1 MVSQEQNLFDYAF
14 TLQDDKSD
22 HQQVLMSDKAI
33 GSYREQSKFSQ
44 VQLSA
49 TFYSFDKSSSTETL
63 PQLSPAPSSND
74 LPVQET
80 RPESASTIHLPIA
93 IPRNLHPNIYPS
105 RFLSDTIP
113 ETSNLFGVKHLSPFA
128 RCYPPALHTIQH
140 PISQE
145 VFVDFLDGLNGV
157 FVAHPGMLAIGSS
170 PMMSFLRVR
179 KYMQKINQE
188 LFGPSGLKA
197 KIVSTKKMISSI
209 KSKTTDGKDR
219 LVLCNL
225 GEVGTTPVSCD
236 KMEYTAD
243 IHQKYEENPQDRLL
257 RSLDGYVS
265 PLSFDVP
272 SQALPTNSVEKALS
286 TSTSFID
293 RIQMKLP
300 SNSRRNNSKHK
311 IDFCNQNDA
320 RILDLEKAIL
330 KCQSQLK
337 RRSLDLDLDTA
348 SAKQHIEIHDLRAH
362 LTEVKVEMALEKQV
376 RDNRLEKTRIAHA
389 RTFAGIDAEDN
400 KLANRIL
407 WLMITEDEE
416 NSTRPGRSSGEI
428 AKMNVTS

>member
-93 IPRNLHPNIYPS
+93 IPQ
-105 RFLSDTIP
+105 
-113 ETSNLFGVKHLSPFA
+113 TSNLFGVKHLSPFA

-188 LFGPSGLKA
+188 LFGPSGVKA

-272 SQALPTNSVEKALS
+272 SQALPTNSVGKALNIS
-286 TSTSFID
+286 TYFID
-293 RIQMKLP
+293 RVQTKLLL
-300 SNSRRNNSKHK
+300 NSRRKISNNNIS
-311 IDFCNQNDA
+311 FCYQNDA

-330 KCQSQLK
+330 ECQSQLK
-337 RRSLDLDLDTA
+337 RRSLNLDLDTT
-348 SAKQHIEIHDLRAH
+348 SAKEHIEIHDLRTH
-362 LTEVKVEMALEKQV
+362 FTELRVEMALEKQL

-389 RTFAGIDAEDN
+389 KTFAAIDAEDN
-400 KLANRIL
+400 RIASRIL
-407 WLMITEDEE
+407 WLVITEDE
-416 NSTRPGRSSGEI
+416 NISKRP
-428 AKMNVTS
+428 

>member
-33 GSYREQSKFSQ
+33 ESYREQSKFSQ

-93 IPRNLHPNIYPS
+93 IPRNLHPNVYPS

-128 RCYPPALHTIQH
+128 RCYPPALHTIQR

-243 IHQKYEENPQDRLL
+243 IHQKYEENPQVRLL

-330 KCQSQLK
+330 ECQSQLK

-407 WLMITEDEE
+407 WLVITEDEG
-416 NSTRPGRSSGEI
+416 NSTGPGRSSKEI
-428 AKMNVTS
+428 A

>member
-63 PQLSPAPSSND
+63 PQLSPTPSSND

-93 IPRNLHPNIYPS
+93 IPQ
-105 RFLSDTIP
+105 
-113 ETSNLFGVKHLSPFA
+113 TSNLFGVKHLSPFA
-128 RCYPPALHTIQH
+128 RCYPPALQSIQN

-145 VFVDFLDGLNGV
+145 VFVDFIDGLNGV

-179 KYMQKINQE
+179 KYMQKTNEE
-188 LFGPSGLKA
+188 LFRPSGLKA

-209 KSKTTDGKDR
+209 RFRTTDGRNR
-219 LVLCNL
+219 LVLCEL
-225 GEVGTTPVSCD
+225 DEKCV
-236 KMEYTAD
+236 
-243 IHQKYEENPQDRLL
+243 ENPQDRLL

-265 PLSFDVP
+265 PLSSDVP
-272 SQALPTNSVEKALS
+272 GQALPTNSVEKALN
-286 TSTSFID
+286 TSTTFID
-293 RIQMKLP
+293 RIQTRLL
-300 SNSRRNNSKHK
+300 SNSRRKISNNNIS
-311 IDFCNQNDA
+311 FCDQNDV

-330 KCQSQLK
+330 ECQSQCK
-337 RRSLDLDLDTA
+337 HRSQDLGLDTT
-348 SAKQHIEIHDLRAH
+348 SAKEHIEIHDLRAH
-362 LTEVKVEMALEKQV
+362 LTELKVEMALEKQV
-376 RDNRLEKTRIAHA
+376 RDNRLERTRIAHA
-389 RTFAGIDAEDN
+389 KTFAAIHAEDN
-400 KLANRIL
+400 RIANRIL
-407 WLMITEDEE
+407 WLVITEDEG

-428 AKMNVTS
+428 AKMKVTS

>member
-1 MVSQEQNLFDYAF
+1 MGFQEQNLFDYAF
-14 TLQDDKSD
+14 ALQDDNSEHD
-22 HQQVLMSDKAI
+22 QGFMSEKAI
-33 GSYREQSKFSQ
+33 GSYREQLRFGQAQS
-44 VQLSA
+44 SA
-49 TFYSFDKSSSTETL
+49 TFYPSDKSSSTDTL
-63 PQLSPAPSSND
+63 PELSPTPSSND

-80 RPESASTIHLPIA
+80 RPESASMIHLPIA
-93 IPRNLHPNIYPS
+93 IPRSSHPDTYHL
-105 RFLSDTIP
+105 RLLSDTIP

-128 RCYPPALHTIQH
+128 RCYPPALQSIQH

-157 FVAHPGMLAIGSS
+157 FVAHPSMLAIGSL

-179 KYMQKINQE
+179 KYMQKTNQE
-188 LFGPSGLKA
+188 LFRPSGLKA

-225 GEVGTTPVSCD
+225 GEVGTTPISCD
-236 KMEYTAD
+236 KIEYVTD
-243 IHQKYEENPQDRLL
+243 IHQKCEKDPQDRLL

-272 SQALPTNSVEKALS
+272 SQALPTNSVRKALN
-286 TSTSFID
+286 TYTSFID
-293 RIQMKLP
+293 RIQTELL
-300 SNSRRNNSKHK
+300 SNSRKKIPNNNIS
-311 IDFCNQNDA
+311 FCYQNDA

-330 KCQSQLK
+330 KCQSQLR

-348 SAKQHIEIHDLRAH
+348 SAKEHIEIHDLRAH
-362 LTEVKVEMALEKQV
+362 LTELKVEMALEKQV

-389 RTFAGIDAEDN
+389 RTFAAIDGEDN

-407 WLMITEDEE
+407 WLVITEDEG

-428 AKMNVTS
+428 AKMKVTS

>member
-49 TFYSFDKSSSTETL
+49 TFYSFDKSSSTDTL
-63 PQLSPAPSSND
+63 PQLSPTPSSND

-93 IPRNLHPNIYPS
+93 IPQ
-105 RFLSDTIP
+105 
-113 ETSNLFGVKHLSPFA
+113 TSNLFGVKHLSPFA
-128 RCYPPALHTIQH
+128 RCYPPALQSIQN

-145 VFVDFLDGLNGV
+145 VFVDFIDGLNGV
-157 FVAHPGMLAIGSS
+157 FVAHPSMLAIGSS
-170 PMMSFLRVR
+170 PMMSFLR
-179 KYMQKINQE
+179 K
-188 LFGPSGLKA
+188 
-197 KIVSTKKMISSI
+197 
-209 KSKTTDGKDR
+209 
-219 LVLCNL
+219 C
-225 GEVGTTPVSCD
+225 
-236 KMEYTAD
+236 
-243 IHQKYEENPQDRLL
+243 EESPQDRLL
-257 RSLDGYVS
+257 RTLDGYVS

-272 SQALPTNSVEKALS
+272 SQALPTNSVGKALS

-293 RIQMKLP
+293 RVQTKLL
-300 SNSRRNNSKHK
+300 SNSRRKISNNN
-311 IDFCNQNDA
+311 IGFCDQNDA

-330 KCQSQLK
+330 ECQSQLK
-337 RRSLDLDLDTA
+337 GRSLDLDLDTT
-348 SAKQHIEIHDLRAH
+348 SAKEHIEIHDLRAH
-362 LTEVKVEMALEKQV
+362 LTELKVEMALEKQV

-389 RTFAGIDAEDN
+389 KTFAGIDAEDN

-407 WLMITEDEE
+407 WLVITEDEG
-416 NSTRPGRSSGEI
+416 NSTRPGRSPGEI
-428 AKMNVTS
+428 A

>member
-14 TLQDDKSD
+14 ALQDDKSD

-63 PQLSPAPSSND
+63 PQLSPTPSSND
-74 LPVQET
+74 LPVPET

-93 IPRNLHPNIYPS
+93 IPQ
-105 RFLSDTIP
+105 
-113 ETSNLFGVKHLSPFA
+113 TSNLFGVKHLSPFA
-128 RCYPPALHTIQH
+128 RCYPPALQSIQN

-157 FVAHPGMLAIGSS
+157 FVADPGMLAIGSS

-179 KYMQKINQE
+179 KYMQKTNQE
-188 LFGPSGLKA
+188 LFRPSGLKA

-225 GEVGTTPVSCD
+225 GEVGTTPISCD
-236 KMEYTAD
+236 KTEYTAD
-243 IHQKYEENPQDRLL
+243 IHQKCEENPQDRLL

-272 SQALPTNSVEKALS
+272 SQALPTNSFEKALS

-293 RIQMKLP
+293 RIQTKLL
-300 SNSRRNNSKHK
+300 SNSRRKISNNS
-311 IDFCNQNDA
+311 IDFCDQNDA
-320 RILDLEKAIL
+320 RILDLERAIL
-330 KCQSQLK
+330 ECQSQLK

-348 SAKQHIEIHDLRAH
+348 SAKEHIEIHDLRAH
-362 LTEVKVEMALEKQV
+362 LTELKVEMALEKQV

-389 RTFAGIDAEDN
+389 KTFAAIHAEDN
-400 KLANRIL
+400 RIANRIL
-407 WLMITEDEE
+407 WLVITEDDG

-428 AKMNVTS
+428 AKMKVTS

>member
-1 MVSQEQNLFDYAF
+1 MSSQEQNLFDCAF
-14 TLQDDKSD
+14 ALQDDKTE
-22 HQQVLMSDKAI
+22 HYQVLMSDKAI
-33 GSYREQSKFSQ
+33 GSYRERSKFSQ
-44 VQLSA
+44 AQSSA
-49 TFYSFDKSSSTETL
+49 TFYSFDKSSSTDTL
-63 PQLSPAPSSND
+63 PELSPTPSSND

-93 IPRNLHPNIYPS
+93 IPQ
-105 RFLSDTIP
+105 
-113 ETSNLFGVKHLSPFA
+113 TSNLFGVKHLSPFA
-128 RCYPPALHTIQH
+128 RCYPPALQFIQN

-157 FVAHPGMLAIGSS
+157 FVAHPSMLAIGSS

-188 LFGPSGLKA
+188 LFRPSGLKA

-209 KSKTTDGKDR
+209 RLRTTNGKDR

-225 GEVGTTPVSCD
+225 GKKC
-236 KMEYTAD
+236 
-243 IHQKYEENPQDRLL
+243 EENPQDRLL
-257 RSLDGYVS
+257 RTLDGYVS

-272 SQALPTNSVEKALS
+272 SQALPTNSVEKALNIS
-286 TSTSFID
+286 TSVID
-293 RIQMKLP
+293 RVQTKLL
-300 SNSRRNNSKHK
+300 SNSRRKISNNN
-311 IDFCNQNDA
+311 IGFCDQNDA

-330 KCQSQLK
+330 ECQSQLR

-348 SAKQHIEIHDLRAH
+348 SAKEHIEIHDLRAH
-362 LTEVKVEMALEKQV
+362 LTELKVEMALEKQV

-389 RTFAGIDAEDN
+389 KTFAAIDDEDN
-400 KLANRIL
+400 RTANRIL
-407 WLMITEDEE
+407 WLVITEDEG

-428 AKMNVTS
+428 AKMKVTS

>member
-93 IPRNLHPNIYPS
+93 IPQ
-105 RFLSDTIP
+105 
-113 ETSNLFGVKHLSPFA
+113 TSNLFGVKHLSPFA

-272 SQALPTNSVEKALS
+272 SQALPTHSVEKALN
-286 TSTSFID
+286 TSTSLID
-293 RIQMKLP
+293 RIQIKLP
-300 SNSRRNNSKHK
+300 SNSRRNNFKNK
-311 IDFCNQNDA
+311 IDFCNQIDA

-330 KCQSQLK
+330 ECQSQLK

-362 LTEVKVEMALEKQV
+362 LTELKVEMALEKQV

-407 WLMITEDEE
+407 WLVITEDEG

-428 AKMNVTS
+428 AKMKVTS

>member
-1 MVSQEQNLFDYAF
+1 MGFQEQNLFDYAF
-14 TLQDDKSD
+14 ALQDDNSEHD
-22 HQQVLMSDKAI
+22 QGFMSEKAI
-33 GSYREQSKFSQ
+33 GSYREQLRFGQAQS
-44 VQLSA
+44 SA
-49 TFYSFDKSSSTETL
+49 TFYPSDKSSSTDTL
-63 PQLSPAPSSND
+63 PELSPTPSSND

-80 RPESASTIHLPIA
+80 RPESASMIHLPIA
-93 IPRNLHPNIYPS
+93 IPQ
-105 RFLSDTIP
+105 
-113 ETSNLFGVKHLSPFA
+113 TSNLFGVKHLSPFA
-128 RCYPPALHTIQH
+128 RCYPPALQSIQH

-157 FVAHPGMLAIGSS
+157 FVAHPSMLAIGSL

-179 KYMQKINQE
+179 KYMQKTNQE
-188 LFGPSGLKA
+188 LFRPSGLKA

-225 GEVGTTPVSCD
+225 GEVGTTPISCD
-236 KMEYTAD
+236 RMEYTAD
-243 IHQKYEENPQDRLL
+243 MHQKCEENPQDRLL
-257 RSLDGYVS
+257 RTLDGYVS

-272 SQALPTNSVEKALS
+272 SQALPTNSVGKALS

-293 RIQMKLP
+293 RVQTKLL
-300 SNSRRNNSKHK
+300 SNSRRKISNNN
-311 IDFCNQNDA
+311 IGFCDQNDA

-337 RRSLDLDLDTA
+337 GRSLDLDLGTA
-348 SAKQHIEIHDLRAH
+348 SAKEHIEIHDLRAH
-362 LTEVKVEMALEKQV
+362 LTELKVEMALEKQV

-389 RTFAGIDAEDN
+389 RTFAAIDGEDN

-407 WLMITEDEE
+407 WLVITEDEG

-428 AKMNVTS
+428 AKMKVTS

>member
-63 PQLSPAPSSND
+63 PQLSPTPSSND

-93 IPRNLHPNIYPS
+93 IPQ
-105 RFLSDTIP
+105 
-113 ETSNLFGVKHLSPFA
+113 TSNLFGVKHLSPFA
-128 RCYPPALHTIQH
+128 RCYPPTPQSIQN

-157 FVAHPGMLAIGSS
+157 FVAHPSMLAIGSS

-179 KYMQKINQE
+179 KYMQKTNQE
-188 LFGPSGLKA
+188 LFRPSGLEA

-272 SQALPTNSVEKALS
+272 SQA
-286 TSTSFID
+286 
-293 RIQMKLP
+293 
-300 SNSRRNNSKHK
+300 
-311 IDFCNQNDA
+311 
-320 RILDLEKAIL
+320 
-330 KCQSQLK
+330 
-337 RRSLDLDLDTA
+337 
-348 SAKQHIEIHDLRAH
+348 
-362 LTEVKVEMALEKQV
+362 
-376 RDNRLEKTRIAHA
+376 
-389 RTFAGIDAEDN
+389 
-400 KLANRIL
+400 
-407 WLMITEDEE
+407 
-416 NSTRPGRSSGEI
+416 
-428 AKMNVTS
+428 

>member
-63 PQLSPAPSSND
+63 PQLSPTPSSND

-93 IPRNLHPNIYPS
+93 IPQ
-105 RFLSDTIP
+105 
-113 ETSNLFGVKHLSPFA
+113 TSNLFGVKHLSPFA
-128 RCYPPALHTIQH
+128 RCYPPALQSIQN

-157 FVAHPGMLAIGSS
+157 FVAHPSMLAIGSS
-170 PMMSFLRVR
+170 PMTSFLRVR

-188 LFGPSGLKA
+188 LFRPSGLKA
-197 KIVSTKKMISSI
+197 KIVSTKKMISSVRLR
-209 KSKTTDGKDR
+209 TADGKDR
-219 LVLCNL
+219 LVLCSL
-225 GEVGTTPVSCD
+225 GEKC
-236 KMEYTAD
+236 
-243 IHQKYEENPQDRLL
+243 EENPQDRLL
-257 RSLDGYVS
+257 RSLGGYVS

-272 SQALPTNSVEKALS
+272 SQALPTNSVGKALS

-293 RIQMKLP
+293 RVQTKLL
-300 SNSRRNNSKHK
+300 SNSRRKISNNN
-311 IDFCNQNDA
+311 IGFCDQNDA
-320 RILDLEKAIL
+320 RIFDLEKAIL
-330 KCQSQLK
+330 ECQSQMK
-337 RRSLDLDLDTA
+337 RRSQDLDLDTA
-348 SAKQHIEIHDLRAH
+348 SAKDHIEIHDLRTH
-362 LTEVKVEMALEKQV
+362 LTEL
-376 RDNRLEKTRIAHA
+376 
-389 RTFAGIDAEDN
+389 
-400 KLANRIL
+400 
-407 WLMITEDEE
+407 
-416 NSTRPGRSSGEI
+416 
-428 AKMNVTS
+428 

>member
-33 GSYREQSKFSQ
+33 GSYREQLKFSQ

-63 PQLSPAPSSND
+63 PQLSPTPSSND

-80 RPESASTIHLPIA
+80 RSTIHLPIA
-93 IPRNLHPNIYPS
+93 IPQ
-105 RFLSDTIP
+105 
-113 ETSNLFGVKHLSPFA
+113 TSNLFGVKHLSPFA
-128 RCYPPALHTIQH
+128 RCYPPALQSIQN

-157 FVAHPGMLAIGSS
+157 FVAHPSMLAIGSS

-188 LFGPSGLKA
+188 LFRPSGLKA

-209 KSKTTDGKDR
+209 KSQTTDGKDR

-225 GEVGTTPVSCD
+225 GEVGTTPISCD
-236 KMEYTAD
+236 RMEYTAD
-243 IHQKYEENPQDRLL
+243 MHQKCEENPQDRLL
-257 RSLDGYVS
+257 RTLDGYVS

-272 SQALPTNSVEKALS
+272 SQALPTNSVGKALS

-293 RIQMKLP
+293 RVQTKLL
-300 SNSRRNNSKHK
+300 SNSRRKISNNN
-311 IDFCNQNDA
+311 IGFCDQNDA
-320 RILDLEKAIL
+320 RIFDLEKAIL

-337 RRSLDLDLDTA
+337 GRSLDLDLGTA
-348 SAKQHIEIHDLRAH
+348 SAKEHIEIHDLRAH
-362 LTEVKVEMALEKQV
+362 LTELKVEMALEKQV

-389 RTFAGIDAEDN
+389 RTFAAIDGEDN

-407 WLMITEDEE
+407 WLVITEDEG

-428 AKMNVTS
+428 AKMKVTS

>member
-49 TFYSFDKSSSTETL
+49 TFYSFDKSSSTDTL
-63 PQLSPAPSSND
+63 PELSPTPSSND

-93 IPRNLHPNIYPS
+93 IPQ
-105 RFLSDTIP
+105 
-113 ETSNLFGVKHLSPFA
+113 TSNLFGVKHLSPFA
-128 RCYPPALHTIQH
+128 RCYAPALESIQD

-157 FVAHPGMLAIGSS
+157 FVAHPSMLAIGSS

-179 KYMQKINQE
+179 KYIQKTNQE
-188 LFGPSGLKA
+188 LFRPSGLKA

-219 LVLCNL
+219 LVLCSL
-225 GEVGTTPVSCD
+225 GEVGTTPISCD
-236 KMEYTAD
+236 KIEYITD
-243 IHQKYEENPQDRLL
+243 IHQKCEENPQDRLL

-272 SQALPTNSVEKALS
+272 SQALPTNSVEKALN
-286 TSTSFID
+286 TSTFFID
-293 RIQMKLP
+293 KIQTKLL
-300 SNSRRNNSKHK
+300 SNSRRNNFKDK
-311 IDFCNQNDA
+311 IDFCYQNDA

-330 KCQSQLK
+330 ECQSQLK

-348 SAKQHIEIHDLRAH
+348 SAKEHIEIHDLRAH
-362 LTEVKVEMALEKQV
+362 LTELKVEMALEKQV

-407 WLMITEDEE
+407 WLVITEDEG

-428 AKMNVTS
+428 AKMKVTS

>member
-1 MVSQEQNLFDYAF
+1 MSSQEQNLFDCAF
-14 TLQDDKSD
+14 ALQDDKTE
-22 HQQVLMSDKAI
+22 HYQVLMSDKAI
-33 GSYREQSKFSQ
+33 GSYRERSKFSQ
-44 VQLSA
+44 AQSSA
-49 TFYSFDKSSSTETL
+49 TFYSFDKSSSTDTL
-63 PQLSPAPSSND
+63 PELSPTPSSND

-93 IPRNLHPNIYPS
+93 IPQ
-105 RFLSDTIP
+105 
-113 ETSNLFGVKHLSPFA
+113 TSNLFGVKHLSPFA
-128 RCYPPALHTIQH
+128 RCYPPALQFIQN

-157 FVAHPGMLAIGSS
+157 FVAHPSMLAIGSS

-188 LFGPSGLKA
+188 LFRPSGLKA

-209 KSKTTDGKDR
+209 RLRTTNGKDR

-225 GEVGTTPVSCD
+225 GKKC
-236 KMEYTAD
+236 
-243 IHQKYEENPQDRLL
+243 EENPQDRLL
-257 RSLDGYVS
+257 RTLDGYVS

-272 SQALPTNSVEKALS
+272 SQALPTNSVEKALNIS
-286 TSTSFID
+286 TSVID
-293 RIQMKLP
+293 RVQTKLL
-300 SNSRRNNSKHK
+300 SNSRRKISNNN
-311 IDFCNQNDA
+311 IGFCDQNDA

-330 KCQSQLK
+330 ECQSQLR

-348 SAKQHIEIHDLRAH
+348 SAKEHIEIHDLRAH
-362 LTEVKVEMALEKQV
+362 LTELKVEMALEKQV

-389 RTFAGIDAEDN
+389 KTFAAIDDEDN
-400 KLANRIL
+400 RTANRIL
-407 WLMITEDEE
+407 WLVITEDEG

-428 AKMNVTS
+428 AKMKVT

>member
-93 IPRNLHPNIYPS
+93 IPQ
-105 RFLSDTIP
+105 
-113 ETSNLFGVKHLSPFA
+113 TSNLFGVKHLSPFA

-225 GEVGTTPVSCD
+225 GE
-236 KMEYTAD
+236 
-243 IHQKYEENPQDRLL
+243 KYEENPQDRLL

-272 SQALPTNSVEKALS
+272 SQALPTHSVEKALN
-286 TSTSFID
+286 TSTSLID
-293 RIQMKLP
+293 RIQIKLP
-300 SNSRRNNSKHK
+300 SNSRRNNFKNK
-311 IDFCNQNDA
+311 IDFCNQIDA

-330 KCQSQLK
+330 ECQSQLK

-362 LTEVKVEMALEKQV
+362 LTELKVEMALEKQV

-407 WLMITEDEE
+407 WLVITEDEG

-428 AKMNVTS
+428 AKMKVTS